1 MEIYKVRTKYG
12 ASELVE
18 INRPEFV
25 EGIAYKIAPDSE
37 YAELKYKGKTRPIFD
52 ESQSFIDFYTF
63 VADIKHTLADE
74 ARVRTFL
81 TGMASTS
88 YTVVASDLVDYDSRD
103 QAAKPG
109 KTSQR
114 AKVEKFFSFE
124 ASLSMRI
131 EKGKLI
137 SWQVDDVRLTETD
150 DVPDTLKHLP

>member
-1 MEIYKVRTKYG
+1 MGLQILIRESGDVTILDLQGRSTIDG
-12 ASELVE
+12 GESELLDGHLRQLLANGVRKLLL
-18 INRPEFV
+18 NLV
-25 EGIAYKIAPDSE
+25 NLTQVDSS
-37 YAELKYKGKTRPIFD
+37 AVG
-52 ESQSFIDFYTF
+52 
-63 VADIKHTLADE
+63 A
-74 ARVRTFL
+74 
-81 TGMASTS
+81 
-88 YTVVASDLVDYDSRD
+88 VVASDLVDYDSRD